1 MYISDLKTRVYG
13 RICASP
19 PRRIWGIGDFED
31 FGAPDAI
38 TKVLQRLAQAGNIRR
53 IDRGLYDRPRLNKLT
68 GKTTAADYRAVID
81 AIARRDQTRMLVDG
95 MTAANDLGLSDAVPG
110 RVIVHSDTRLK
121 PIHLENLTI
130 TFKPT
135 SASKLYWAGR
145 PAMRIVQ
152 ALHWLKPKLENLE
165 DRERIKRRINTL
177 LSDPKRGAAL
187 RQDLLAGFTALPAWM
202 KEFLNDMKSLGNN
215 PTRKPK
221 VPRRD
226 NKLGK
231 TAAT

>member
-1 MYISDLKTRVYG
+1 MAIYDLKTRVYG

-19 PRRIWGIGDFED
+19 PGRILGGWDFED

-38 TKVLQRLAQAGNIRR
+38 GKVLQRLAAAGNIRR

-68 GKTTAADYRAVID
+68 GKPTAANYRAVID
-81 AIARRDQTRMLVDG
+81 AIARRDKARMLVDG

-110 RVIVHSDTRLK
+110 QVIFHSDARLK
-121 PIHLENLTI
+121 PVRLENLTI

-165 DRERIKRRINTL
+165 DRERIKRRINAL
-177 LSDPKRGAAL
+177 VSDPKRGLAL
-187 RQDLLAGFTALPAWM
+187 RNDLLAGLSVLPAWM
-202 KEFLNDMKSLGNN
+202 QEFLRDLTSLNHN
-215 PTRKPK
+215 STRKSK
-221 VPRRD
+221 VPRH
-226 NKLGK
+226 GK